1 MATKKFI
8 QDFYKSEALINS
20 KLLETYLHPDF
31 IMEWN
36 GHNGILKMNK
46 KEWLEYTL
54 ELERTYIRF
63 KAKIIHLLVD
73 KDLVSI
79 NYSLYVR
86 IVENPREELYLTDFM
101 TIWEM
106 KDDKFYRCYQMSR
119 VMK

>member
-46 KEWLEYTL
+46 KNGLT
-54 ELERTYIRF
+54 IR
-63 KAKIIHLLVD
+63 L
-73 KDLVSI
+73 
-79 NYSLYVR
+79 N
-86 IVENPREELYLTDFM
+86 
-101 TIWEM
+101 
-106 KDDKFYRCYQMSR
+106 
-119 VMK
+119 

>member
-46 KEWLEYTL
+46 KEWLDYTL
-54 ELERTYIRF
+54 ASERTYIRF
-63 KAKIIHLLVD
+63 KAKIIHFLVD